1 LLFDDP
7 CEPGFQPLVGATVIL
22 SLNGVY
28 VTNSTTDATG
38 HVEFTGLCGYR
49 FDVSVI
55 FPDCTSAQLVSNQLV
70 ANQLVANQLVA
81 PTPTATDAKAEI
93 KKMINGRKAAKAT
106 KKDATKA
113 ATTKEATHKRL

>member
-1 LLFDDP
+1 M
-7 CEPGFQPLVGATVIL
+7 
-22 SLNGVY
+22 
-28 VTNSTTDATG
+28 TNSTTDATG

-55 FPDCTSAQLVSNQLV
+55 FPDCTSAQLV
-70 ANQLVANQLVA
+70 ANQQVANQLVA

-113 ATTKEATHKRL
+113 ATIKEATHKRL

>member
-1 LLFDDP
+1 M
-7 CEPGFQPLVGATVIL
+7 
-22 SLNGVY
+22 
-28 VTNSTTDATG
+28 TNSTTDATG

-55 FPDCTSAQLVSNQLV
+55 FPDCTSAQLVANQQVANQLV

-93 KKMINGRKAAKAT
+93 KKMINGRKAAKTT